1 MPDVHVAEV
10 PERER
15 YELTVDG
22 EPAGFSDYRGGGV
35 LRAVTHTEIDP
46 RFEGQGLASVLVK
59 AVLDDIR
66 ARDMHV
72 LPMCPF
78 VKAYLAKHPD
88 ELDLV
93 EPQHRQAFHLPAP
106 PAA

>member
-1 MPDVHVAEV
+1 MPDVQVAEV

-22 EPAGFSDYRGGGV
+22 EVAGFSDFRGGGV

-46 RFEGQGLASVLVK
+46 RFEGQGLGSILVK
-59 AVLDDIR
+59 AVLDDVR
-66 ARDMHV
+66 TRGMHV
-72 LPMCPF
+72 LPVCPF
-78 VKAYLAKHPD
+78 VKAYLAQHPE

-93 EPQHRQAFHLPAP
+93 EVQHRRAFHLPE
-106 PAA
+106 PA